1 MCVCRFCGV
10 TALDFIEAPKA
21 KGGSMKRLLVMGLA
35 FGLTTGAFAAQDK
48 LSGAEADV
56 QITQQPSATHVT
68 GNQAILTWKTD
79 STAANNVLYRPVGSS
94 EWKHEFIAKGS
105 KDHWVKITGLQP
117 NTKYEYQI
125 LTTSNKVRAA
135 GQFETAAAGTTLS
148 NSTSSSTSASS
159 TPMTASPGNSGMVSN
174 TSVGPH
180 TQNGRV
186 TLYRAVN
193 SSNGAHTFTTS
204 QSEVPSGFTMQG
216 VAGYLV
222 GKDVGNGTAPLYA
235 MSHANGDYFYTTDA
249 NERQQAISAGWQDKG
264 IIGYIGTS
272 QQTGTI
278 PMYRMDGPN
287 GLHFY
292 TADPN
297 ERSQAASA
305 GWRDVGVVG
314 YIWTK

>member
-1 MCVCRFCGV
+1 
-10 TALDFIEAPKA
+10 
-21 KGGSMKRLLVMGLA
+21 MKRLLVMGLA
-35 FGLTTGAFAAQDK
+35 LGLTTGAFAAQDK

-135 GQFETAAAGTTLS
+135 GQFETAAAGTTLA
-148 NSTSSSTSASS
+148 NSTNSSTSASS
-159 TPMTASPGNSGMVSN
+159 TAANSGMVDN
-174 TSVGPH
+174 ATVGPN

-193 SSNGAHTFTTS
+193 PGSNAHTFVTS
-204 QSEVPSGFTMQG
+204 QADIPSGFRAEG
-216 VAGYLV
+216 VAGHLV
-222 GKDVGNGTAPLYA
+222 GRQVGSQTAPVYMLSNA
-235 MSHANGDYFYTTDA
+235 QGDFFYTTNAD
-249 NERQQAISAGWQDKG
+249 ERAQAISRNGYTEKG
-264 IIGYIGTS
+264 IIGYIATT
-272 QQTGTI
+272 QQTGTV
-278 PMYRMDGPN
+278 PMYRMIDRTG
-287 GLHFY
+287 GQHFY
-292 TADPN
+292 TSNPEEHA
-297 ERSQAASA
+297 QALTL
-305 GWRDVGVVG
+305 GYRDEGILG
-314 YIWTK
+314 YVWTK

>member
-1 MCVCRFCGV
+1 
-10 TALDFIEAPKA
+10 
-21 KGGSMKRLLVMGLA
+21 MGLA

-105 KDHWVKITGLQP
+105 KDHWVKLTGLQP

-135 GQFETAAAGTTLS
+135 GQFETAAAGTTLA
-148 NSTSSSTSASS
+148 NSTSGNTSASS
-159 TPMTASPGNSGMVSN
+159 APNSAAASTSGMVDN
-174 TSVGPH
+174 ASVGPN

-186 TLYRAVN
+186 TLYRALN
-193 SSNGAHTFTTS
+193 PSTGAYTFASSKS
-204 QSEVPSGFTMQG
+204 DLPVGFQLQG
-216 VAGYLV
+216 IAGYLV
-222 GKDVGNGTAPLYA
+222 GRQTGNHTAALYA
-235 MSHANGDYFYTTDA
+235 MSNPNGDFYYTIDP
-249 NERQQAISAGWQDKG
+249 NEHQKALQQGWQDKG
-264 IIGYIGTS
+264 IIGYIATN
-272 QQTGTI
+272 QQTGTL
-278 PMYRMDGPN
+278 PMYQMSNSN

-292 TADPN
+292 TLDPT
-297 ERSQAASA
+297 EHMQATQK
-305 GWRDVGVVG
+305 GWQDVGIVG
-314 YIWTK
+314 YVWLK